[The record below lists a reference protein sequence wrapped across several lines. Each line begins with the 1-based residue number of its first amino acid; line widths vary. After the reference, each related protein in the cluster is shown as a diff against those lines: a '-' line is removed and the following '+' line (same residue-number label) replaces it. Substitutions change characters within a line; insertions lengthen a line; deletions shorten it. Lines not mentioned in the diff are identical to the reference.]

1 MSIIDILIGGA
12 VIIGFVLGYKDGF
25 VRKIVG
31 LIGIAVAIITVIFF
45 ADDLGFMI
53 EAAFGIEIYLA
64 EIIGAIVIF
73 LGILILFTILKRVV
87 HPFDKVNNLINQLI
101 GGAVGVLQLLFFLS
115 AVFLLLNIFEIP
127 EEKAKENSVFYQPT
141 HDLIPFTIDYLKD
154 YTPSTEEIIKNYINE
169 KDTL

>member
-31 LIGIAVAIITVIFF
+31 LIGIAVAIVTVIFF

>member
-1 MSIIDILIGGA
+1 MSIIDILIGAA
-12 VIIGFVLGYKDGF
+12 VVIGFILGYKDGF

-31 LIGIAVAIITVIFF
+31 LIGIAVAVVTVIFF

-73 LGILILFTILKRVV
+73 LGILILFTILKRVI

-115 AVFLLLNIFEIP
+115 AVFLLLNIFEIQ
-127 EEKAKENSVFYQPT
+127 EEKANENSLGQVR
-141 HDLIPFTIDYLKD
+141 DADAKGA
-154 YTPSTEEIIKNYINE
+154 
-169 KDTL
+169 